1 VRGSAL
7 LAFRFSGA
15 QREVNMRQR
24 TRSSLIYATVISTLA
39 FVFLAGATTAMADK
53 PVRTFLPYGGLP
65 PEGITISDICEF
77 PVALVPK
84 DIGHEYQMDF
94 SDGRTIITG
103 RTQGSLVNVDT
114 GKSIFLNSPVAIH
127 ITAHPDGSQT
137 IRLAGTVLVWFF
149 EGELG
154 PGSEAFI
161 RIYRGQEIITVDASG
176 GQTFTQKAGTNT
188 DVCALLG

>member
-1 VRGSAL
+1 MRKRVRSYL
-7 LAFRFSGA
+7 
-15 QREVNMRQR
+15 
-24 TRSSLIYATVISTLA
+24 TYATVISMLA
-39 FVFLAGATTAMADK
+39 LVFLAGATTAMADK

-65 PEGITISDICEF
+65 PEGITISDICGF
-77 PVALVPK
+77 PIALEPS

-103 RTQGSLVNVDT
+103 RTQGTLVNVAT
-114 GKSIFLNSPVAIH
+114 GESIFLNTPVTIH
-127 ITAHPDGSQT
+127 ITSHPDGSQT
-137 IRLAGTVLVWFF
+137 IRLGGSVLVWFF

-161 RIYRGQEIITVDASG
+161 RIYRGQEIITVDARG
-176 GQTFTQKAGTNT
+176 NQPFTQKGGTYR